1 MFGASAPEVE
11 FDSISTADGDSFSA
25 LESDIVNITGTVVDN
40 DASAEC
46 DVKVEASL
54 DDISVFDKS
63 EGIKTAQK
71 ALGRFDWQ
79 DGLCDGDQYLL
90 SLNISHL
97 YLELDGNAG
106 IIHIRVTEGSYVVD
120 DQIQLYTVPRSD
132 EETGGNEEGSGG
144 TSTFMFAGIG
154 AILLIAVLAITMM
167 FMRRGGGSD
176 QEQDSVESFGGV
188 EQMDP
193 VEAYVQQLV
202 AQGYEEQMARQYA
215 TQYYAQYYSQQK
227 GGGG

>member
-1 MFGASAPEVE
+1 M
-11 FDSISTADGDSFSA
+11 
-25 LESDIVNITGTVVDN
+25 
-40 DASAEC
+40 
-46 DVKVEASL
+46 
-54 DDISVFDKS
+54 
-63 EGIKTAQK
+63 
-71 ALGRFDWQ
+71 
-79 DGLCDGDQYLL
+79 L

-132 EETGGNEEGSGG
+132 EETGGTEEGNSG
-144 TSTFMFAGIG
+144 TSTFMLGGIG
-154 AILLIAVLAITMM
+154 AIVLIAVLAVTMM
-167 FMRRGGGSD
+167 MRRGRGSD